1 MSTSNEIQSKYFGE
15 FPIGSLLLMPLKGTM
30 KFTQKINDFIL
41 EWRKLLVQNKVYD
54 VFADDFIK
62 DSYIL
67 EPEIDRFGS
76 GEAKCVINGT
86 IRGADIFII
95 VDVVNYSETYNMFG
109 FENHMS
115 PDDHYQDLKRVIAAA
130 NGKAKRINVIM
141 PFLYE
146 SRQHKRTKRESL
158 DCAVM
163 LQELTSLGVSN
174 ILTVDAH
181 DPRVMNAI
189 PLSSFDSLSCYYQF
203 INAILNKYD
212 DIKIDKENLAIISP
226 DIGAMQRN
234 IYFANVLGV
243 DLGFF
248 YKRRDYSRV
257 VDGKNPIVAHEYM
270 GADVEGKDIIVI
282 DDMIASGDSL
292 IETARSI
299 KERNAKRIFA
309 CCTFGLFTKG
319 LELFDKAYEEG
330 IIDGVFTTNCIYQ
343 KPELSDRKWY
353 TSVDITEYVA
363 RIIES
368 INHDSS
374 ISQYL
379 DPYEKI
385 KTRVKQYCNS
395 HKQC

>member
-1 MSTSNEIQSKYFGE
+1 MPTSNNIQSKYLGE
-15 FPIGSLLLMPLKGTM
+15 FPIGSLTLVPLKGTE

-41 EWRKLLVQNKVYD
+41 DWRKLLVRNGVYD
-54 VFADDFIK
+54 VFADDFVK

-67 EPEIDRFGS
+67 KPELDRFGS
-76 GEAKCVINGT
+76 GEAKCVLNGT
-86 IRGADIFII
+86 IRGADLFLI
-95 VDVVNYSETYNMFG
+95 VDVVNHAETYEMYG
-109 FENHMS
+109 QINHMS

-141 PFLYE
+141 PFMYE

-158 DCAVM
+158 DCALM
-163 LQELTSLGVSN
+163 LQELKSLGVEN

-189 PLSSFDSLSCYYQF
+189 PLSSFDTLTCYYQF
-203 INAILNKYD
+203 ISAILDKYD
-212 DIKIDKENLAIISP
+212 DIIIDQNHLAVISP

-234 IYFANVLGV
+234 IYCANVLGV

-248 YKRRDYSRV
+248 YKRRDYSKV
-257 VDGKNPIVAHEYM
+257 VDGKNPIIAHEYM
-270 GADVEGKDIIVI
+270 GSEVEGKDVIVI

-292 IETARSI
+292 IETARYI
-299 KERNAKRIFA
+299 KERKAKRIFA

-319 LELFDKAYEEG
+319 YKEFDEAYKNKL
-330 IIDGVFTTNCIYQ
+330 IDGVFTTNCIYQ
-343 KPELSDRKWY
+343 DPELLTKEWY
-353 TSVDITEYVA
+353 ISVDVTEYVA

-379 DPYEKI
+379 DPYGKI
-385 KTRVKQYCNS
+385 KTKVKQYVEQR
-395 HKQC
+395 KK

>member
-1 MSTSNEIQSKYFGE
+1 MSVANEGQSKYFGE
-15 FPIGSLLLMPLKGTM
+15 FPIGSLCLMPLKGTEE
-30 KFTQKINDFIL
+30 FTKKINDFIL
-41 EWRKLLVQNKVYD
+41 EWRKLLVSNKVYD
-54 VFADDFIK
+54 VFADDYIK
-62 DSYIL
+62 ESYIL

-95 VDVVNYSETYNMFG
+95 VDVVNHSATYEMFG
-109 FENHMS
+109 KPNRMS

-146 SRQHKRTKRESL
+146 SRQHKRSKRESL

-163 LQELTSLGVSN
+163 LQELVSLGVSN

-181 DPRVMNAI
+181 DARVMNAI
-189 PLSSFDSLSCYYQF
+189 PLTSFDSLYCSYQF
-203 INAILNKYD
+203 ISAILDKYD
-212 DIKIDKENLAIISP
+212 DIKIDKDNLQMISP

-270 GADVEGKDIIVI
+270 GADLAGKDVIVV

-292 IETARSI
+292 IETAKTL
-299 KERNAKRIFA
+299 KERKAKRVFA

-319 LELFDKAYEEG
+319 LSIFDEAYKEG
-330 IIDGVFTTNCIYQ
+330 VIDQVFTTNCIYQ
-343 KPELSDRKWY
+343 MPELKEKKWY
-353 TSVDITEYVA
+353 TSVDMSEYIA

-368 INHDSS
+368 INHNSS

-379 DPYEKI
+379 DPYGKI
-385 KTRVKQYCNS
+385 KTRIKAYCN
-395 HKQC
+395 KK

>member
-1 MSTSNEIQSKYFGE
+1 MPTSNSIQSKYLGE
-15 FPIGSLLLMPLKGTM
+15 FPIGSLTLVPLKGTEI
-30 KFTQKINDFIL
+30 FTQKINDFIL
-41 EWRKLLVQNKVYD
+41 NWRKLLVRNGVYD
-54 VFADDFIK
+54 VFADDFVK

-67 EPEIDRFGS
+67 KPELDRFGS
-76 GEAKCVINGT
+76 GEAKCVLNGT
-86 IRGADIFII
+86 IRGADLFLI
-95 VDVVNYSETYNMFG
+95 VDVVNHAETYEMYG
-109 FENHMS
+109 EINHMS

-141 PFLYE
+141 PFMYE

-158 DCAVM
+158 DCALM
-163 LQELTSLGVSN
+163 LQELKSLGVEN

-189 PLSSFDSLSCYYQF
+189 PLSSFDTLTCYYQF
-203 INAILNKYD
+203 ISAILDKYD
-212 DIKIDKENLAIISP
+212 DIIIDQNNLAVISP

-234 IYFANVLGV
+234 IYCANVLGV

-248 YKRRDYSRV
+248 YKRRDYSKV
-257 VDGKNPIVAHEYM
+257 VDGKNPIIAHEYM
-270 GADVEGKDIIVI
+270 GSEVEGKDVIVI

-292 IETARSI
+292 IETAKFI
-299 KERNAKRIFA
+299 KARKAKRIFA

-319 LELFDKAYEEG
+319 YKKFDEAYKNKF
-330 IIDGVFTTNCIYQ
+330 IDGVFTTNCIYQ
-343 KPELSDRKWY
+343 DPELLTKEWY
-353 TSVDITEYVA
+353 ISVDVTEYVA

-379 DPYEKI
+379 DPYGKI
-385 KTRVKQYCNS
+385 KTKVKQYVEQR
-395 HKQC
+395 KK

>member
-1 MSTSNEIQSKYFGE
+1 MPVANEGQSKYFGE
-15 FPIGSLLLMPLKGTM
+15 FPIGSLCLMPLKGTEA
-30 KFTQKINDFIL
+30 FTKKINDYIL
-41 EWRKLLVQNKVYD
+41 EWRKLLVKNKVYD
-54 VFADDFIK
+54 VFSDDYIM

-67 EPEIDRFGS
+67 QPEIDRFGT

-95 VDVVNYSETYNMFG
+95 VDVVNHSATYEMFG
-109 FENHMS
+109 KPNRMS

-130 NGKAKRINVIM
+130 NGKAKRVNVIM

-146 SRQHKRTKRESL
+146 SRQHRRSKRESL

-163 LQELTSLGVSN
+163 LQELVSLGVSN

-181 DPRVMNAI
+181 DARVMNAI
-189 PLSSFDSLSCYYQF
+189 PLTSFDSLYCSYQF
-203 INAILNKYD
+203 ISAILDKYD
-212 DIKIDKENLAIISP
+212 DININKDYLQMISP

-270 GADVEGKDIIVI
+270 GADLAGKDIIVV

-292 IETARSI
+292 IETAKTL
-299 KERNAKRIFA
+299 KERKAKRVFA

-319 LELFDKAYEEG
+319 LSIFDEAYKDG
-330 IIDGVFTTNCIYQ
+330 IIDQVFTTNCIYQ
-343 KPELSDRKWY
+343 MPELKEKKWY
-353 TSVDITEYVA
+353 TSVDMSEYIA

-368 INHDSS
+368 INHNSS

-379 DPYEKI
+379 DPYGKIKAKI
-385 KTRVKQYCNS
+385 KTYCE
-395 HKQC
+395 KK

>member
-1 MSTSNEIQSKYFGE
+1 MPVANEGQSKYFGE
-15 FPIGSLLLMPLKGTM
+15 FPIGSLCLMPLKGTDE
-30 KFTQKINDFIL
+30 FTKKINDFIL
-41 EWRKLLVQNKVYD
+41 EWRKLLVSNKVYD
-54 VFADDFIK
+54 VFADDYIK
-62 DSYIL
+62 ESYIL

-95 VDVVNYSETYNMFG
+95 VDVVNHSATYEMFG
-109 FENHMS
+109 KPNRMS

-146 SRQHKRTKRESL
+146 SRQHKRSKRESL

-163 LQELTSLGVSN
+163 LQELVSLGVSN

-181 DPRVMNAI
+181 DARVMNAI
-189 PLSSFDSLSCYYQF
+189 PLTSFDSLYCSYQF
-203 INAILNKYD
+203 ISAILDKYD
-212 DIKIDKENLAIISP
+212 DIKIDKDNLQMISP

-270 GADVEGKDIIVI
+270 GADLAGKDVIVV

-292 IETARSI
+292 IETARTL
-299 KERNAKRIFA
+299 KERKAKRVFA

-319 LELFDKAYEEG
+319 ISIFDEAYKEG
-330 IIDGVFTTNCIYQ
+330 ILDQVFTTNCIYQ
-343 KPELSDRKWY
+343 MPELKEKKWY
-353 TSVDITEYVA
+353 TSVDMSEYIA

-368 INHDSS
+368 INHNSS

-379 DPYEKI
+379 DPYGKI
-385 KTRVKQYCNS
+385 KTRIKAYCE
-395 HKQC
+395 KK

>member
-1 MSTSNEIQSKYFGE
+1 MSSDIQSKYFGE
-15 FPIGSLLLMPLKGTM
+15 FPIGSLCLMPLTGTEN
-30 KFTQKINDFIL
+30 FTQKLNDFIL
-41 EWRKLLVQNKVYD
+41 EWRKELVKERVYD
-54 VFADDFIK
+54 VFADDYIK
-62 DSYIL
+62 DSYISK
-67 EPEIDRFGS
+67 PQIYRFGS

-95 VDVVNYSETYNMFG
+95 VDVVNHSATYDLFG
-109 FENHMS
+109 KPNRMS

-146 SRQHKRTKRESL
+146 SRQHKRSKRESL

-163 LQELTSLGVSN
+163 LQELVALGVSN

-189 PLSSFDSLSCYYQF
+189 PLKSFDSINCYYQF
-203 INAILNKYD
+203 ISTILDKYD
-212 DIKIDKENLAIISP
+212 DIVIDKNKLQIISP

-234 IYFANVLGV
+234 IYCANVLGV

-248 YKRRDYSRV
+248 YKRRDYSIV

-270 GADVEGKDIIVI
+270 GADVKGKDVIVI

-292 IETARSI
+292 IETAHDI
-299 KERNAKRIFA
+299 KEKGARHVIA

-319 LELFDKAYEEG
+319 LEIFDKAYEEG
-330 IIDGVFTTNCIYQ
+330 YIDQVFTTNCIYQ
-343 KPELSDRKWY
+343 LPELSERKWY
-353 TSVDITEYVA
+353 TSVDVSEYIA

-385 KTRVKQYCNS
+385 KAKIKAYND
-395 HKQC
+395 KIK

>member
-1 MSTSNEIQSKYFGE
+1 MPTSNNIQSKYLGE
-15 FPIGSLLLMPLKGTM
+15 FPIGSLTLVPLKGTE

-41 EWRKLLVQNKVYD
+41 DWRKLLVRNGVYD
-54 VFADDFIK
+54 VFADDFVK

-67 EPEIDRFGS
+67 KPELDRFGS
-76 GEAKCVINGT
+76 GEAKCVLNGT
-86 IRGADIFII
+86 IRGADLFLI
-95 VDVVNYSETYNMFG
+95 VDVVNHAETYEMYG
-109 FENHMS
+109 QINHMS

-141 PFLYE
+141 PFMYE

-158 DCAVM
+158 DCALM
-163 LQELTSLGVSN
+163 LQELKSLGVEN

-189 PLSSFDSLSCYYQF
+189 PLSSFDTLTCYYQF
-203 INAILNKYD
+203 ISAILDKYD
-212 DIKIDKENLAIISP
+212 DIIIDQNHLAVISP

-234 IYFANVLGV
+234 IYCANVLGV

-248 YKRRDYSRV
+248 YKRRDYSKV
-257 VDGKNPIVAHEYM
+257 VDGKNPIIAHEYM
-270 GADVEGKDIIVI
+270 GSEVEGKAVIVI

-292 IETARSI
+292 IETARYI
-299 KERNAKRIFA
+299 KERKAKRIFA

-319 LELFDKAYEEG
+319 YKEFDEAYKNKL
-330 IIDGVFTTNCIYQ
+330 IDGVFTTNCIYQ
-343 KPELSDRKWY
+343 DPELLTKEWY
-353 TSVDITEYVA
+353 ISVDVTEYVA

-379 DPYEKI
+379 DPYGKI
-385 KTRVKQYCNS
+385 KTKVKQYVEQR
-395 HKQC
+395 KK

>member
-1 MSTSNEIQSKYFGE
+1 MSTSNDIQSKYLGE
-15 FPIGSLLLMPLKGTM
+15 FPIGSLCLMPLKGTLG
-30 KFTQKINDFIL
+30 FTQKINAFIVH
-41 EWRKLLVQNKVYD
+41 WRKLMVKSGVYD
-54 VFADDFIK
+54 VFADDFVK

-95 VDVVNYSETYNMFG
+95 VDVVNHSETYEMFG
-109 FENHMS
+109 KINHMS

-141 PFLYE
+141 PFMYE

-163 LQELTSLGVSN
+163 LQELKSLGVAN

-189 PLSSFDSLSCYYQF
+189 PLSSFDSLTCYYQF
-203 INAILNKYD
+203 ISAMLDKYD
-212 DIKIDKENLAIISP
+212 DIIIDKDHLAVISP

-234 IYFANVLGV
+234 IYCANVLGV

-248 YKRRDYSRV
+248 YKRRDYSKV
-257 VDGKNPIVAHEYM
+257 VDGKNPIIAHEYM
-270 GADVEGKDIIVI
+270 GSDVEGKDVIVI

-292 IETARSI
+292 IETAKFI
-299 KERNAKRIFA
+299 KDRKAKRVFA

-319 LELFDKAYEEG
+319 FDKFDEAYENG
-330 IIDGVFTTNCIYQ
+330 IIDGIFTTNCIYQ
-343 KPELSDRKWY
+343 DPELLSKKWY
-353 TSVDITEYVA
+353 ISVDVTEYVA
-363 RIIES
+363 RVIES

-379 DPYEKI
+379 DPYGKI
-385 KTRVKQYCNS
+385 KTRVKKFIDDHS
-395 HKQC
+395 AS

>member
-1 MSTSNEIQSKYFGE
+1 MPVANEGQSKYFGE
-15 FPIGSLLLMPLKGTM
+15 FPIGSLCLMPLKGTEE
-30 KFTQKINDFIL
+30 FTKKINDFIL

-54 VFADDFIK
+54 VFSDDYIK

-95 VDVVNYSETYNMFG
+95 VDVVNHSATYEMFG
-109 FENHMS
+109 KPNRMS

-146 SRQHKRTKRESL
+146 SRQHKRSKRESL

-163 LQELTSLGVSN
+163 LQELVSLGVSN

-181 DPRVMNAI
+181 DARVMNAI
-189 PLSSFDSLSCYYQF
+189 PLTSFDSLYCSYQF
-203 INAILNKYD
+203 ISAILDKYD
-212 DIKIDKENLAIISP
+212 DISIDKDNLQMISP

-248 YKRRDYSRV
+248 YKRRDYSKV

-270 GADVEGKDIIVI
+270 GADLAGKDVIVV

-292 IETARSI
+292 IETARTL
-299 KERNAKRIFA
+299 KERKAKRVFA

-319 LELFDKAYEEG
+319 LSIFDEAYKDG
-330 IIDGVFTTNCIYQ
+330 VIDQVFTTNCIYQ
-343 KPELSDRKWY
+343 MPELKEKKWY
-353 TSVDITEYVA
+353 TSVDMSEYIA

-368 INHDSS
+368 INHNSS

-379 DPYEKI
+379 DPYGKI
-385 KTRVKQYCNS
+385 KTRIKAYCD
-395 HKQC
+395 KK

>member
-1 MSTSNEIQSKYFGE
+1 MPTSSEIQSKYFGE
-15 FPIGSLLLMPLKGTM
+15 FPIGSLCLVPLKGTE
-30 KFTQKINDFIL
+30 KFTQKINDFIVD
-41 EWRKLLVQNKVYD
+41 WRKLLVKNNVYD
-54 VFADDFIK
+54 VFADDFVK

-67 EPEIDRFGS
+67 KPELDRFGS
-76 GEAKCVINGT
+76 GEAKCVINDT
-86 IRGADIFII
+86 IRGADLFLI
-95 VDVVNYSETYNMFG
+95 VDVVNHAETYEMFG
-109 FENHMS
+109 KINHMS

-146 SRQHKRTKRESL
+146 SRQHKRSKRESL
-158 DCAVM
+158 DCALM
-163 LQELTSLGVSN
+163 LQELKYLGVEN

-189 PLSSFDSLSCYYQF
+189 PLSSFDTLTCYYQF
-203 INAILNKYD
+203 ISAILDKYD
-212 DIKIDKENLAIISP
+212 DIIINKDHLAVISP

-234 IYFANVLGV
+234 IYCANVLGV

-248 YKRRDYSRV
+248 YKRRDYSKV
-257 VDGKNPIVAHEYM
+257 VDGKNPIIAHEYM
-270 GADVEGKDIIVI
+270 GSDVEGKDVIVI

-292 IETARSI
+292 IETAKYI
-299 KERNAKRIFA
+299 KERKAKRVFA

-319 LELFDKAYEEG
+319 YKEFDKAYEEG
-330 IIDGVFTTNCIYQ
+330 LIDGIFTTNCIYQ
-343 KPELSDRKWY
+343 EPELLTKKWY
-353 TSVDITEYVA
+353 VSVDVTEYVA

-379 DPYEKI
+379 DPYGKI
-385 KTRVKQYCNS
+385 KTRVKKYIEEHNI
-395 HKQC
+395 

>member
-1 MSTSNEIQSKYFGE
+1 MPTSNDIQSKYLGE

-30 KFTQKINDFIL
+30 SFTQKINDFIL

-95 VDVVNYSETYNMFG
+95 VDVVNYSETYEMFG
-109 FENHMS
+109 FKNHMS

-163 LQELTSLGVSN
+163 LQELTTLGVSN

-189 PLSSFDSLSCYYQF
+189 PLSSFDSLSCHYQF
-203 INAILNKYD
+203 INAILNKFD
-212 DIKIDKENLAIISP
+212 DIKIDKEHLAIISP

-248 YKRRDYSRV
+248 YKRRDYSKV

-270 GADVEGKDIIVI
+270 GADVAGKDVIVI

-292 IETARSI
+292 IETAKSI
-299 KERNAKRIFA
+299 KDKNAKRVFA

-319 LELFDKAYEEG
+319 LEQFDKAYEEG
-330 IIDGVFTTNCIYQ
+330 IIDGIFTTNCIYQ
-343 KPELSDRKWY
+343 LPTLADKKWY
-353 TSVDITEYVA
+353 TSVDVTEYVA

-385 KTRVKQYCNS
+385 KTRIKQYCNS
-395 HKQC
+395 HK

>member
-1 MSTSNEIQSKYFGE
+1 MSSSNDIQSKYLGE

-41 EWRKLLVQNKVYD
+41 EWRKLLVENKVYD

-95 VDVVNYSETYNMFG
+95 VDVVNYSETYEMFG
-109 FENHMS
+109 FKNHMS

-163 LQELTSLGVSN
+163 LQELKTLGVAN

-203 INAILNKYD
+203 INAMLNKYD
-212 DIKIDKENLAIISP
+212 DIKINKENLAIISP

-299 KERNAKRIFA
+299 KERKAKRIFA

-319 LELFDKAYEEG
+319 LELFDKAYEEV

-343 KPELSDRKWY
+343 MPELSNKKWY
-353 TSVDITEYVA
+353 TSVDVTEYVA

-385 KTRVKQYCNS
+385 KTRVKQYCS
-395 HKQC
+395 IHK

>member
-1 MSTSNEIQSKYFGE
+1 MPTSNNIQSKYFGE
-15 FPIGSLLLMPLKGTM
+15 FPIGSLTLVPLKGTE

-41 EWRKLLVQNKVYD
+41 DWRKLLVRNGVYD
-54 VFADDFIK
+54 VFADDFVK

-67 EPEIDRFGS
+67 KPELDRFGS
-76 GEAKCVINGT
+76 GEAKCVLNGT
-86 IRGADIFII
+86 IRGADLFLI
-95 VDVVNYSETYNMFG
+95 VDVANHAETYEMYG
-109 FENHMS
+109 QINHMS

-141 PFLYE
+141 PFMYE

-158 DCAVM
+158 DCALM
-163 LQELTSLGVSN
+163 LQELKSLGVEN

-189 PLSSFDSLSCYYQF
+189 PLSSFDTLTCYYQF
-203 INAILNKYD
+203 ISAILDKYD
-212 DIKIDKENLAIISP
+212 DIIIDQNHLAVISP

-234 IYFANVLGV
+234 IYCANVLGV

-248 YKRRDYSRV
+248 YKRRDYSKV
-257 VDGKNPIVAHEYM
+257 VDGKNPIIAHEYM
-270 GADVEGKDIIVI
+270 GSEVEGKDVIVI

-292 IETARSI
+292 IETAKFI
-299 KERNAKRIFA
+299 KERKAKRIFA

-319 LELFDKAYEEG
+319 YKEFDEAYKNKL
-330 IIDGVFTTNCIYQ
+330 IDGVFTTNCIYQ
-343 KPELSDRKWY
+343 DPELLTKEWY
-353 TSVDITEYVA
+353 ISVDVTEYVA
-363 RIIES
+363 RIMES

-379 DPYEKI
+379 DPYGKI
-385 KTRVKQYCNS
+385 KTKVKQYVEQR
-395 HKQC
+395 KK

>member
-1 MSTSNEIQSKYFGE
+1 MPTSNDIQSKYLGE

-30 KFTQKINDFIL
+30 SFTQKINDFIL
-41 EWRKLLVQNKVYD
+41 EWRKLLVKNKVYD

-95 VDVVNYSETYNMFG
+95 VDVVNYSETYEMFG
-109 FENHMS
+109 FKNHMS

-163 LQELTSLGVSN
+163 LQELTTLGVSN

-189 PLSSFDSLSCYYQF
+189 PLSSFDSLSCHYQF
-203 INAILNKYD
+203 INAILNKFD
-212 DIKIDKENLAIISP
+212 DIKIDKEHLAIISP

-270 GADVEGKDIIVI
+270 GADVAGKDVIVT

-292 IETARSI
+292 IETAKSI
-299 KERNAKRIFA
+299 KEKNAKRVFA

-319 LELFDKAYEEG
+319 LEQFDKAYEEG
-330 IIDGVFTTNCIYQ
+330 VIDGIFTTNCIYQ
-343 KPELSDRKWY
+343 LPNLKEKKWY
-353 TSVDITEYVA
+353 TSVDVTEYVA

-385 KTRVKQYCNS
+385 KTRVKQYCNQ
-395 HKQC
+395 HK

>member
-1 MSTSNEIQSKYFGE
+1 MPVANEGQSKYFGE
-15 FPIGSLLLMPLKGTM
+15 FPIGSLCLMPLKGTEE
-30 KFTQKINDFIL
+30 FTKKINDFIL

-54 VFADDFIK
+54 VFSDDYIK

-95 VDVVNYSETYNMFG
+95 VDVVNHSATYEMFG
-109 FENHMS
+109 KPNRMS

-146 SRQHKRTKRESL
+146 SRQHKRSKRESL

-163 LQELTSLGVSN
+163 LQELVSLGVSN

-181 DPRVMNAI
+181 DARVMNAI
-189 PLSSFDSLSCYYQF
+189 PLTSFDSLYCSYQF
-203 INAILNKYD
+203 ISAILDKYD
-212 DIKIDKENLAIISP
+212 DISIDKDNLQMISP

-248 YKRRDYSRV
+248 YKRRDYSKV

-270 GADVEGKDIIVI
+270 GADLAGKDVIVV

-292 IETARSI
+292 IETARTL
-299 KERNAKRIFA
+299 KERKAKRVFA

-319 LELFDKAYEEG
+319 LSIFDEAYEAG
-330 IIDGVFTTNCIYQ
+330 VIDQVFTTNCIYQ
-343 KPELSDRKWY
+343 MPELKEKKWY
-353 TSVDITEYVA
+353 TSVDMSEYIA

-368 INHDSS
+368 INHNSS

-379 DPYEKI
+379 DPYGKI
-385 KTRVKQYCNS
+385 KTRIKAYCD
-395 HKQC
+395 KK

>member
-1 MSTSNEIQSKYFGE
+1 MPISNDIQSKYLGE
-15 FPIGSLLLMPLKGTM
+15 FPIGSLCLMPLKGTEE
-30 KFTQKINDFIL
+30 FTKKINDFIL
-41 EWRKLLVQNKVYD
+41 EWRKLLVANKVYD

-67 EPEIDRFGS
+67 TPEIDRFGS

-95 VDVVNYSETYNMFG
+95 VDVVNHSETYEMFG

-163 LQELTSLGVSN
+163 LQELTGLGVSN

-203 INAILNKYD
+203 VNAILNKYH
-212 DIKIDKENLAIISP
+212 DIKITKDNVAVISP

-248 YKRRDYSRV
+248 YKRRDYSRI
-257 VDGKNPIVAHEYM
+257 VDGKNPIIAHEYM
-270 GADVEGKDIIVI
+270 GTDVEGKDIFVI

-292 IETARSI
+292 IETARDI
-299 KERNAKRIFA
+299 KAKKAKRIFA

-319 LELFDKAYEEG
+319 LDDFDKAYKDG
-330 IIDGVFTTNCIYQ
+330 IIDGIFTTNCIYQ
-343 KPELSDRKWY
+343 RPELKDREWY
-353 TSVDITEYVA
+353 TSVDVTEYIA

-385 KTRVKQYCNS
+385 RTRIKQYNKEYNS
-395 HKQC
+395 

>member
-1 MSTSNEIQSKYFGE
+1 MSTSNEIQSKYLGE

-30 KFTQKINDFIL
+30 KFTQKLNDFIL

-212 DIKIDKENLAIISP
+212 DIKINKENLAIISP

-319 LELFDKAYEEG
+319 LEFFDKAYEEG

-343 KPELSDRKWY
+343 KPELSDKKWY

-395 HKQC
+395 HK

>member
-1 MSTSNEIQSKYFGE
+1 MPTARDVSNKYFGE
-15 FPIGSLLLMPLKGTM
+15 LPIGSLCLMPLKGTEN
-30 KFTQKINDFIL
+30 FTKELNNFIL
-41 EWRKLLVQNKVYD
+41 NWRKLLVKNGVYD
-54 VFADDFIK
+54 VFPDDYIK
-62 DSYIL
+62 ESYIL

-76 GEAKCVINGT
+76 GEAKCVINDT
-86 IRGADIFII
+86 IRGADIFVIA
-95 VDVVNYSETYNMFG
+95 DVVNYSVTYELFG
-109 FENHMS
+109 MTNHMS

-163 LQELTSLGVSN
+163 LQELASLGVAN

-189 PLSSFDSLSCYYQF
+189 PLSSFDSINCSYQF
-203 INAILNKYD
+203 ISAILDKYKD
-212 DIKIDKENLAIISP
+212 LTIDKHNVQIISP

-248 YKRRDYSRV
+248 YKRRDYSIV
-257 VDGKNPIVAHEYM
+257 VDGKNPIIAHEYM
-270 GADVEGKDIIVI
+270 GSPVEGKDVLVI
-282 DDMIASGDSL
+282 DDMIASGESL
-292 IETARSI
+292 IETAKTI
-299 KERNAKRIFA
+299 KGRGAKRVFA

-319 LELFDKAYEEG
+319 LESFDEAYKNG
-330 IIDGVFTTNCIYQ
+330 FIDQVFTTNCIYQ
-343 KPELSDRKWY
+343 RPELFLKPWY
-353 TSVDITEYVA
+353 TSVDVTEYIA

-379 DPYEKI
+379 DPYGKI
-385 KTRVKQYCNS
+385 KTRVKAYIEGN
-395 HKQC
+395 K

>member
-1 MSTSNEIQSKYFGE
+1 MPTSNDIQSKYLGE

-30 KFTQKINDFIL
+30 SFTQKINDFIL

-95 VDVVNYSETYNMFG
+95 VDVVNYSETYEMFG
-109 FENHMS
+109 FKNHMS

-163 LQELTSLGVSN
+163 LQELTTLGVSN

-189 PLSSFDSLSCYYQF
+189 PLSSFDSLSCHYQF
-203 INAILNKYD
+203 INAILNKFD
-212 DIKIDKENLAIISP
+212 DIKIDKEHLAIISP

-248 YKRRDYSRV
+248 YKRRDYSKV

-270 GADVEGKDIIVI
+270 GADVAGKDVIVI

-292 IETARSI
+292 IETAKSI
-299 KERNAKRIFA
+299 KDKNAKRVFA

-319 LELFDKAYEEG
+319 LEQFDKAYEEG
-330 IIDGVFTTNCIYQ
+330 IIDGIFTTNCIYQ
-343 KPELSDRKWY
+343 LPTLADKKWY
-353 TSVDITEYVA
+353 ISVDVTEYVA

-385 KTRVKQYCNS
+385 KTRIKQYCNS
-395 HKQC
+395 HK

>member
-1 MSTSNEIQSKYFGE
+1 MPTSNDIQSKYLGE

-30 KFTQKINDFIL
+30 SFTQKLNDFIL

-95 VDVVNYSETYNMFG
+95 VDVVNYSETYEMFG
-109 FENHMS
+109 FKNHMS

-163 LQELTSLGVSN
+163 LQELTTLGVSN

-189 PLSSFDSLSCYYQF
+189 PLSSFDSLSCHYQF
-203 INAILNKYD
+203 INAILNKFD
-212 DIKIDKENLAIISP
+212 DIKIDKEHLAIISP

-248 YKRRDYSRV
+248 YKRRDYSKV
-257 VDGKNPIVAHEYM
+257 IDGKNPIVAHEYM
-270 GADVEGKDIIVI
+270 GADVAGKDVIVT

-292 IETARSI
+292 IETAKSI
-299 KERNAKRIFA
+299 KDKNAKRVFA

-319 LELFDKAYEEG
+319 LEQFDKAYEEG
-330 IIDGVFTTNCIYQ
+330 IIDGIFTTNCIYQ
-343 KPELSDRKWY
+343 LPTLADKKWY
-353 TSVDITEYVA
+353 TSVDVTEYVA

-385 KTRVKQYCNS
+385 KTRIKQYCNS
-395 HKQC
+395 HK

>member
-1 MSTSNEIQSKYFGE
+1 MSTSNEIQSKYLGE

-62 DSYIL
+62 ESYIL

-95 VDVVNYSETYNMFG
+95 VDVVNYSETYDMFG

-163 LQELTSLGVSN
+163 LQELTSLGVAN

-189 PLSSFDSLSCYYQF
+189 PLSSFDSLSCHYQF
-203 INAILNKYD
+203 INAILNKFD
-212 DIKIDKENLAIISP
+212 DIKIDKEHLAIISP

-248 YKRRDYSRV
+248 YKRRDYSKV

-270 GADVEGKDIIVI
+270 GADVAGKDVIVT

-292 IETARSI
+292 IETAKSI

-309 CCTFGLFTKG
+309 CCTYGLFTKG
-319 LELFDKAYEEG
+319 LDLFDKAYKEG
-330 IIDGVFTTNCIYQ
+330 VIDGVITTNCIYQ
-343 KPELSDRKWY
+343 KPELSNKEWY
-353 TSVDITEYVA
+353 TSVDVTEYVA

-385 KTRVKQYCNS
+385 KTRVKQYCNE
-395 HKQC
+395 HK

>member
-1 MSTSNEIQSKYFGE
+1 MPTSNSIQSKYLGE
-15 FPIGSLLLMPLKGTM
+15 FPIGSLTLVPLKGTEI
-30 KFTQKINDFIL
+30 FTQKINDFIL
-41 EWRKLLVQNKVYD
+41 NWRKLLVRNGVYD
-54 VFADDFIK
+54 VFADDFVK

-67 EPEIDRFGS
+67 KPELDRFGS
-76 GEAKCVINGT
+76 GEAKCVLNGT
-86 IRGADIFII
+86 IRGADLFLI
-95 VDVVNYSETYNMFG
+95 VDVVNHAETYEMYG
-109 FENHMS
+109 QINHMS

-141 PFLYE
+141 PFMYE

-158 DCAVM
+158 DCALM
-163 LQELTSLGVSN
+163 LQELKSLGVEN

-189 PLSSFDSLSCYYQF
+189 PLSSFDTLTCYYQF
-203 INAILNKYD
+203 ISAILDKYD
-212 DIKIDKENLAIISP
+212 DIIIDQNNLAVISP

-234 IYFANVLGV
+234 IYCANVLGV

-248 YKRRDYSRV
+248 YKRRDYSKV
-257 VDGKNPIVAHEYM
+257 VDGKNPIIAHEYM
-270 GADVEGKDIIVI
+270 GSDVEGKDVIVI

-292 IETARSI
+292 IETAKFI
-299 KERNAKRIFA
+299 KERKAKRIFA

-319 LELFDKAYEEG
+319 YEKFDEAYKNKF
-330 IIDGVFTTNCIYQ
+330 IDGVFTTNCIYQ
-343 KPELSDRKWY
+343 DPELLTKEWY
-353 TSVDITEYVA
+353 ISVDVTEYVA

-379 DPYEKI
+379 DPYGKI
-385 KTRVKQYCNS
+385 KTKVKQYVEQR
-395 HKQC
+395 KK

>member
-1 MSTSNEIQSKYFGE
+1 MPVANEGQSKYFGE
-15 FPIGSLLLMPLKGTM
+15 FPIGSLCLMPLKGTEE
-30 KFTQKINDFIL
+30 FTKKINDFIL
-41 EWRKLLVQNKVYD
+41 EWRKLLVSNKVYD
-54 VFADDFIK
+54 VFADDYIK
-62 DSYIL
+62 ESYIL

-95 VDVVNYSETYNMFG
+95 VDVVNHSATYEMFG
-109 FENHMS
+109 KPNRMS

-130 NGKAKRINVIM
+130 NGNAKRINVIM

-146 SRQHKRTKRESL
+146 SRQHKRSKRESL

-163 LQELTSLGVSN
+163 LQELVSLGVSN

-181 DPRVMNAI
+181 DARVMNAI
-189 PLSSFDSLSCYYQF
+189 PLTSFDSLYCSYQF
-203 INAILNKYD
+203 ISAILDKYD
-212 DIKIDKENLAIISP
+212 DIKIDKDNLQMISP

-270 GADVEGKDIIVI
+270 GADLAGKDVIVV

-292 IETARSI
+292 IETARTL
-299 KERNAKRIFA
+299 KERKAKRVFA

-319 LELFDKAYEEG
+319 ISIFDEAYKEG
-330 IIDGVFTTNCIYQ
+330 ILDQVFTTNCIYQ
-343 KPELSDRKWY
+343 MPELKEKKWY
-353 TSVDITEYVA
+353 TSVDMSEYIA

-368 INHDSS
+368 INHNSS

-379 DPYEKI
+379 DPYGKI
-385 KTRVKQYCNS
+385 KTRIKAYCE
-395 HKQC
+395 KK

>member
-1 MSTSNEIQSKYFGE
+1 MSSDIQSKYFGE
-15 FPIGSLLLMPLKGTM
+15 FPLGSLCLMPLTGTE
-30 KFTQKINDFIL
+30 KFTQKLNDFIL
-41 EWRKLLVQNKVYD
+41 EWRKLLVKNKVYD
-54 VFADDFIK
+54 VFADDYIK

-67 EPEIDRFGS
+67 KPEIDRFGS

-95 VDVVNYSETYNMFG
+95 VDVVNHSATYDLFG
-109 FENHMS
+109 KKNRMS

-146 SRQHKRTKRESL
+146 SRQHKRSKRESL

-163 LQELTSLGVSN
+163 LQELTTLGVSN

-189 PLSSFDSLSCYYQF
+189 PLSSFDSINCSYQF
-203 INAILNKYD
+203 ISAILDKYD
-212 DIKIDKENLAIISP
+212 DIEIDKDYLQIISP

-248 YKRRDYSRV
+248 YKRRDYSVV

-270 GADVEGKDIIVI
+270 GADVRGKDVIVI

-292 IETARSI
+292 IETAKDI
-299 KERNAKRIFA
+299 KDRGAKRVIA

-319 LELFDKAYEEG
+319 LDGFDKAYADG
-330 IIDGVFTTNCIYQ
+330 IIDQIFTTNCIYQ
-343 KPELSDRKWY
+343 IPELFERSWY
-353 TSVDITEYVA
+353 TSVDISEYIA

-385 KTRVKQYCNS
+385 KTRVKTYNE
-395 HKQC
+395 KK

>member
-1 MSTSNEIQSKYFGE
+1 MPTSNDIQSKYLGE

-30 KFTQKINDFIL
+30 SFTQQINDFIL
-41 EWRKLLVQNKVYD
+41 EWRKLLVKNKVYD

-95 VDVVNYSETYNMFG
+95 VDVVNYSETYEMFG
-109 FENHMS
+109 FKNHMS

-163 LQELTSLGVSN
+163 LQELTTLGVSN

-189 PLSSFDSLSCYYQF
+189 PLSSFDSLSCHYQF
-203 INAILNKYD
+203 INAILNKFD
-212 DIKIDKENLAIISP
+212 DIKIDKEHLAIISP

-270 GADVEGKDIIVI
+270 GTDVAGKDVIVT

-292 IETARSI
+292 IETAKSI
-299 KERNAKRIFA
+299 KERNAKRVFA

-319 LELFDKAYEEG
+319 LEEFDKAYEEG
-330 IIDGVFTTNCIYQ
+330 VIDGIFTTNCIYQ
-343 KPELSDRKWY
+343 LPNLKEKKWY
-353 TSVDITEYVA
+353 TSVDVTEYVA

-385 KTRVKQYCNS
+385 KTRVKQYCNQ
-395 HKQC
+395 HK

>member
-1 MSTSNEIQSKYFGE
+1 MSSDIQSKYFGE
-15 FPIGSLLLMPLKGTM
+15 FPLGSLCLMPLTGTE
-30 KFTQKINDFIL
+30 KFTQKLNDFIL
-41 EWRKLLVQNKVYD
+41 EWRKLLVKNNVYD
-54 VFADDFIK
+54 VFADDYIK

-67 EPEIDRFGS
+67 KPEIDRFGS

-95 VDVVNYSETYNMFG
+95 VDVVNHSATYDLFG
-109 FENHMS
+109 KKNRMS

-146 SRQHKRTKRESL
+146 SRQHKRSKRESL

-163 LQELTSLGVSN
+163 LQELTTLGVSN

-189 PLSSFDSLSCYYQF
+189 PLSSFDSINCSYQF
-203 INAILNKYD
+203 ISAILDKYD
-212 DIKIDKENLAIISP
+212 DIEIDKDYLQFISP

-248 YKRRDYSRV
+248 YKRRDYSVV

-270 GADVEGKDIIVI
+270 GADVRGKDIIVI

-292 IETARSI
+292 IETAKDI
-299 KERNAKRIFA
+299 KDRGAKRVIA

-319 LELFDKAYEEG
+319 LDGFDKAYADG
-330 IIDGVFTTNCIYQ
+330 IIDQIFTTNCIYQ
-343 KPELSDRKWY
+343 IPELFERSWY
-353 TSVDITEYVA
+353 TSVDISEYIA

-385 KTRVKQYCNS
+385 KTRVKTYNE
-395 HKQC
+395 KK

>member
-1 MSTSNEIQSKYFGE
+1 MPTSNNIQSKYFGE
-15 FPIGSLLLMPLKGTM
+15 FPIGSLTLVPLKGTE

-41 EWRKLLVQNKVYD
+41 DWRKLLVRNGVYD
-54 VFADDFIK
+54 VFADDFVK

-67 EPEIDRFGS
+67 KPELDRFGS
-76 GEAKCVINGT
+76 GEAKCVLNGT
-86 IRGADIFII
+86 IRGADLFLI
-95 VDVVNYSETYNMFG
+95 VDVANHAETYEMYG
-109 FENHMS
+109 QINHMS

-141 PFLYE
+141 PFMYE

-158 DCAVM
+158 DCALM
-163 LQELTSLGVSN
+163 LQELKSLGVEN

-189 PLSSFDSLSCYYQF
+189 PLSSFDTLTCYYQF
-203 INAILNKYD
+203 ISAILDKYD
-212 DIKIDKENLAIISP
+212 DIIIDQNHLAVISP

-234 IYFANVLGV
+234 IYCANVLGV

-248 YKRRDYSRV
+248 YKRRDYSKV
-257 VDGKNPIVAHEYM
+257 VDGKNPIIAHEYM
-270 GADVEGKDIIVI
+270 GSEVEGKDVIVI

-292 IETARSI
+292 IETAKFI
-299 KERNAKRIFA
+299 KERKAKRIFA

-319 LELFDKAYEEG
+319 YKEFDEAYKNKL
-330 IIDGVFTTNCIYQ
+330 IDGVFTTNCIYQ
-343 KPELSDRKWY
+343 DPELLTKEWY
-353 TSVDITEYVA
+353 ISVDVTEYVA

-379 DPYEKI
+379 DPYGKI
-385 KTRVKQYCNS
+385 KTKVKQYVEQR
-395 HKQC
+395 KK

>member
-1 MSTSNEIQSKYFGE
+1 MPTSNNIQSKYLGE
-15 FPIGSLLLMPLKGTM
+15 FPIGSLTLVPLKGTE

-41 EWRKLLVQNKVYD
+41 DWRKLLVRNGVYD
-54 VFADDFIK
+54 VFADDFVK

-67 EPEIDRFGS
+67 KPELDRFGS
-76 GEAKCVINGT
+76 GEAKCVLNGT
-86 IRGADIFII
+86 IRGADLFLI
-95 VDVVNYSETYNMFG
+95 VDVANHAETYEMYG
-109 FENHMS
+109 QINHMS

-141 PFLYE
+141 PFMYE

-158 DCAVM
+158 DCALM
-163 LQELTSLGVSN
+163 LQELKSLGVEN

-189 PLSSFDSLSCYYQF
+189 PLSSFDTLTCYYQF
-203 INAILNKYD
+203 ISAILDKYD
-212 DIKIDKENLAIISP
+212 DIIIDQNNLAVISP

-234 IYFANVLGV
+234 IYCANVLGV

-248 YKRRDYSRV
+248 YKRRDYSKV
-257 VDGKNPIVAHEYM
+257 VDGKNPIIAHEYM
-270 GADVEGKDIIVI
+270 GSEVEGKDVIVI

-292 IETARSI
+292 IETAKFI
-299 KERNAKRIFA
+299 KERKAKRIFA

-319 LELFDKAYEEG
+319 YKEFDEAYKNKL
-330 IIDGVFTTNCIYQ
+330 IDGVFTTNCIYQ
-343 KPELSDRKWY
+343 DPELLTKEWY
-353 TSVDITEYVA
+353 ISVDVTEYVA

-379 DPYEKI
+379 DPYGKI
-385 KTRVKQYCNS
+385 KTKVKQYVEQR
-395 HKQC
+395 KK